1 MKIIPVNI
9 DLRTNKT
16 TLADSIS
23 MFLSQLLHLAYPY
36 FVTMT
41 AIISMD
47 RTARLSIGIRSNRVI
62 GALIGIIFSI
72 IDQGNPWLAGIE
84 ILTIILLN
92 SKLNL
97 TDSITV
103 RRYMFAAIMVHIT
116 SDISPFFYVLHRTL
130 DSVFLNDFNRLN
142 R

>member
-47 RTARLSIGIRSNRVI
+47 RTVRLSIDISCNRVI

-72 IDQGNPWLAGIE
+72 IDQGNPWIAGIG

-103 RRYMFAAIMVHIT
+103 RSYMFTAIMVHIF
-116 SDISPFFYVLHRTL
+116 SDVSPFLYVLHRTL

>member
-47 RTARLSIGIRSNRVI
+47 RTVRLSIDISCNRVI

-130 DSVFLNDFNRLN
+130 DSVFLNDFNRLS